1 MLHKNKLNSTQ
12 MSIGTSIRTIHF
24 QIVKLLFF
32 ACFTKLLKRLNGKS
46 TNPHGNHIFEGSKLT
61 ILDPQRLGVKFDHL
75 FNSGKHAKS
84 LK

>member
-1 MLHKNKLNSTQ
+1 

-24 QIVKLLFF
+24 QIVKLLFVV
-32 ACFTKLLKRLNGKS
+32 CFTKQLKTLNGKS
-46 TNPHGNHIFEGSKLT
+46 TNPHGNHICEGSKLRR
-61 ILDPQRLGVKFDHL
+61 LDPQRLEMTFGHL